1 MNCIEKILA
10 MHAGQTEVVP
20 GQIID
25 TSVDLVMTND
35 ATTALTCDIFTKD
48 LKGRKVWDP
57 SRLIMFMD
65 HYVPSNSVASAE
77 YHKRMRAFAAD
88 QQLPYVYEGEGICH
102 QVMLESHVSPG
113 QLIIGADSHTCT
125 YGALGALGTGMGS
138 TDIAVAWLKGRTWFK
153 VPPTIRVQLD
163 GLLPRGVFAKD
174 VILMLVG
181 QLTAQGATYKAVELA
196 GDAISRMSIAERA
209 TLCNMVIEAG
219 GKFAYVQPDSVC
231 LDFVRARGREP
242 SCLATADADAAY
254 ERVLAHDVSTLAPQ
268 VACPPGVDQVR
279 SVAELQGMPVDE
291 LFIGAC
297 TNGRLEDLQMAALLL
312 RGRKIAPSV
321 RLLVTPA
328 SRQVYREAL
337 QQGLIEALLDAG
349 AMVNHPSCSACFGA
363 TQGLLGSGERLLSTA
378 NRNFRG
384 RVGSPASEVYLASPA
399 TVAASALTGRLT
411 DPREMM

>member
-10 MHAGQTEVVP
+10 MHAGQTQVVP

-25 TSVDLVMTND
+25 AAVDLVMTND

-48 LKGRKVWDP
+48 LKGQKVWDP

-88 QQLPYVYEGEGICH
+88 QHLPYVYDGEGICH
-102 QVMLESHVSPG
+102 QVMMENHVSPG

-153 VPPTIRVQLD
+153 VPPTIRVLLD
-163 GLLPRGVFAKD
+163 GSLPRGVYAKD
-174 VILMLVG
+174 VILTLVG
-181 QLTAQGATYKAVELA
+181 QLTAQGATYKAVEFA
-196 GDAISRMSIAERA
+196 GSAISGMSIAQRA

-219 GKFAYVQPDSVC
+219 GKFAYVEPDPAC
-231 LDFVRARGREP
+231 MEFVRERGREP
-242 SCLATADADAAY
+242 ACVVTPDADAGY
-254 ERVLAHDVSTLAPQ
+254 ERVLAHDVSTLTPQ
-268 VACPPGVDQVR
+268 VACPHGVDQVR
-279 SVAELQGMPVDE
+279 PVSELQGMSLDE

-297 TNGRLEDLQMAALLL
+297 TNGRLEDLAVAADLL
-312 RGRKIAPSV
+312 RGKKVAANV

-328 SRQVYREAL
+328 SRQVYRQAL
-337 QQGLIEALLDAG
+337 RQGLIEVLLEAG

-399 TVAASALTGRLT
+399 TVAASAITGRLT